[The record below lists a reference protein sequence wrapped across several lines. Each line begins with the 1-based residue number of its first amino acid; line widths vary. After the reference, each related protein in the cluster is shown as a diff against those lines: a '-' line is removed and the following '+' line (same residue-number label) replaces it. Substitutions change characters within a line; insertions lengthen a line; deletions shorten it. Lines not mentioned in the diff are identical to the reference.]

1 MISTFFIIYTAIH
14 ICINFKIIISGYFVK
29 MDLYIGTIDG
39 CVMYRLLLSL
49 ISDPAKIALGIQHQ
63 LQQQQQQM
71 LQQQQL
77 TQLAQQCL
85 QSYPVQLEP
94 LLQQPI
100 ATVLNPN
107 NVPTSAVATVANS
120 SCREMQLEHQRQ
132 HLQAQLELE
141 QAKTKTLQAQLQLQ
155 KQIKVK

>member
-1 MISTFFIIYTAIH
+1 
-14 ICINFKIIISGYFVK
+14 
-29 MDLYIGTIDG
+29 L
-39 CVMYRLLLSL
+39 
-49 ISDPAKIALGIQHQ
+49 QH
-63 LQQQQQQM
+63 QQQQM

-100 ATVLNPN
+100 ATVLNPS
-107 NVPTSAVATVANS
+107 NVTNTASTGPNS
-120 SCREMQLEHQRQ
+120 SCRELQLEHQRQ
-132 HLQAQLELE
+132 QLQAQLELE

-155 KQIKVK
+155 KQIKVKQLFMS